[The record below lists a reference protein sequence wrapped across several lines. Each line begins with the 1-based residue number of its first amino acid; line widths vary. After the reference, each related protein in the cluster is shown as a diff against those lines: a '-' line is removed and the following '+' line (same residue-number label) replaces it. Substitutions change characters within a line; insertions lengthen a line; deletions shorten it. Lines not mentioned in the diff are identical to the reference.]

1 MPVSLQDSV
10 FVETYKD
17 RSPRNPSQRYYQ
29 LSAFGSLLGLNCT
42 YLALFFF
49 HHSFPS
55 HPSRIDINLFWAL
68 LHQASA
74 QWKAKQPKCTHTQA
88 VSSRET
94 VNHTAAIEVTV
105 KGGVQFAEQPP
116 DGAVSQVSFEVLTAC
131 RWHFKTKSS
140 QRPRK
145 GHCFISHFP
154 KPVDWIGVLPRS
166 ILAPRSYVW
175 QPWVR
180 WTGLPRNFLSCCPR
194 MALSAPEWMRRGQKS
209 YYVLSA

>member
-1 MPVSLQDSV
+1 MRFELRIALCKTWKHKNDTFYALVLVPVSLQDSV

-74 QWKAKQPKCTHTQA
+74 QWKAKQPKCAHTQP

-94 VNHTAAIEVTV
+94 VNHTAAIEVMV
-105 KGGVQFAEQPP
+105 KGMQFAEQPP

-131 RWHFKTKSS
+131 RWHFKRKSS

-145 GHCFISHFP
+145 GHFFIPQLRSCFHV
-154 KPVDWIGVLPRS
+154 KAKW
-166 ILAPRSYVW
+166 YK
-175 QPWVR
+175 
-180 WTGLPRNFLSCCPR
+180 
-194 MALSAPEWMRRGQKS
+194 RRTK
-209 YYVLSA
+209 VKA